1 MIKTVLTYV
10 PVCNILMS
18 WIIIS
23 CLIPY
28 FYHSNKLVL
37 PYREFVNNKILPEMK
52 ELAKLVEPHVWW
64 SDGDWE
70 TTPDYWK
77 STEFL
82 GSI

>member
-1 MIKTVLTYV
+1 
-10 PVCNILMS
+10 
-18 WIIIS
+18 
-23 CLIPY
+23 
-28 FYHSNKLVL
+28 
-37 PYREFVNNKILPEMK
+37 MK